1 MSPIFIHRLWNAQ
14 LLSWINEPRIRNLI
28 DTRYLCVAC
37 TIPEGNA
44 IKVISPANNIYRAAS
59 GRWDSGGCSRCSS
72 SSDRRGSRSGRGGSG
87 GNRGWRWHCKLSL
100 TDRTRWNMHPW
111 NIGYHQ
117 FLGREDDIRP
127 PNTVRLCNCPW
138 RNTISASNTIEPF
151 SKAHDVRSQ
160 STWGGRSDSGGRRGS
175 IRSSGCVCGGR

>member
-1 MSPIFIHRLWNAQ
+1 MLPLCINRLWNAQ
-14 LLSWINEPRIRNLI
+14 LLPWINKSRIRNLI
-28 DTRYLCVAC
+28 DARNLRVSGP
-37 TIPEGNA
+37 IPEGNA
-44 IKVISPANNIYRAAS
+44 IQRIPRTNNIYRAAS

-100 TDRTRWNMHPW
+100 TDRTGWNMRPW

-117 FLGREDDIRP
+117 LLGREDDIRP
-127 PNTVRLCNCPW
+127 PNTIRLCNCPW

-151 SKAHDVRSQ
+151 SKTHDMRSQ
-160 STWGGRSDSGGRRGS
+160 CTWGSRGDGWSVGGSRSEG
-175 IRSSGCVCGGR
+175 